1 MNELPLLIEWRVAE
15 RAGLPATVDP
25 QPLIGIF
32 PDVVLKHFI
41 EHASVLQDVF
51 GSIPGFNQIQRR
63 IEVQT
68 MLLKRFIPDQ
78 ESGNYSGSGS

>member
-41 EHASVLQDVF
+41 EHASVLEDVVV
-51 GSIPGFNQIQRR
+51 SIAGLNQIQRR
-63 IEVQT
+63 IKVES

-78 ESGNYSGSGS
+78 ESRNDSGSGS